1 MSIIEFNKLKEK
13 QLLQKELKEWQER
26 LKLAYEFDWKDP
38 SKAICHSEVKKLKE
52 LIEPETIIDKILKE
66 WHKTGQLDT
75 NVENVQDQQAHIH
88 LDVILLIVQ

>member
-66 WHKTGQLDT
+66 
-75 NVENVQDQQAHIH
+75 
-88 LDVILLIVQ
+88 